1 MRDFHSLA
9 PGQLSRFMQRFKA
22 SSALTAEPDLERLF
36 QQILEKSSD
45 LVPSEAGVIL
55 LDDPM
60 TKRVDRRANT
70 LYYVAAFGSAS
81 DQLMNQ
87 SVPASQGVAGHV
99 YCTGIPYLAAPGV
112 DDDLLDPRA
121 DGAPG
126 NEARSV
132 IAAPIV
138 IEESVCGAIE
148 LLNRTDGAVYDE
160 EDLLLLQVFASY
172 TASSLKNALD
182 ARYARELAKVD
193 DLTGLYNDRYLYA
206 RLREE
211 LDRADAAPCA
221 LLFIDL
227 DHFKPVNDTYGHLIG
242 SQVLR
247 EVGYVLRRLTSEDD
261 AVLARYGGDEFTV
274 LLPGRTA
281 AEALDL
287 AERVRQTV
295 AEAVFLEEDRGPDL
309 PALNLRHAVTVSI
322 GIADTNGEG
331 GRTEA
336 VRSLLR
342 RADQAMYA
350 AKEAG
355 KNQVRVARSGRD
367 AVPPPLAGHGRVS

>member
-36 QQILEKSSD
+36 QQILEMASD

-60 TKRVDRRANT
+60 AKSLDRRSND
-70 LYYVAAFGSAS
+70 LYYVAAFGPAT
-81 DQLMNQ
+81 DHLMER
-87 SVPASQGVAGHV
+87 SVPASGGVAGQV
-99 YCTGIPYLAAPGV
+99 YCTGIPYLASPGA

-121 DGAPG
+121 EDTPG
-126 NEARSV
+126 YEARSV

-182 ARYARELAKVD
+182 ARHARELAKVD

-211 LDRADAAPCA
+211 LDRTDSGPCA

-247 EVGYVLRRLTSEDD
+247 EVGYVLRRLTAEED

-274 LLPGRTA
+274 LLPGRSA
-281 AEALDL
+281 ADALDL
-287 AERVRQTV
+287 AERVRL
-295 AEAVFLEEDRGPDL
+295 AISDAVFLEEDRGADL
-309 PALNLRHAVTVSI
+309 PALHLSHAVTVSI
-322 GIADTNGEG
+322 GIADTNGGSG
-331 GRTEA
+331 GTDA

-355 KNQVRVARSGRD
+355 KNRVRLAGSGRD
-367 AVPPPLAGHGRVS
+367 AVPPLAGHGRVS

>member
-9 PGQLSRFMQRFKA
+9 PVELSRFMQRFKA
-22 SSALTAEPDLERLF
+22 SSALTVEPDLERLF

-60 TKRVDRRANT
+60 TKTLDRRSND
-70 LYYVAAFGSAS
+70 LYYVAAFGPGV
-81 DQLMNQ
+81 DRLMNQ
-87 SVPASQGVAGHV
+87 SLPASKGVAGHV
-99 YCTGIPYLAAPGV
+99 YCTGIPYLAAPGA
-112 DDDLLDPRA
+112 DDDLLDRRA
-121 DGAPG
+121 DDAPG
-126 NEARSV
+126 YEARSV

-193 DLTGLYNDRYLYA
+193 DLTGLYNDRYMYA

-211 LDRADAAPCA
+211 MDRTDSGPCA

-247 EVGYVLRRLTSEDD
+247 EVGYVLRRLTAGED

-274 LLPGRTA
+274 LLPGRS
-281 AEALDL
+281 AEDARAL
-287 AERVRQTV
+287 AERVRQSIS
-295 AEAVFLEEDRGPDL
+295 EAVFLEEDRGPDL
-309 PALNLRHAVTVSI
+309 PALHLRNAITVSI
-322 GIADTNGEG
+322 GVADTNGEG
-331 GRTEA
+331 RGTDA

-350 AKEAG
+350 AKGAG
-355 KNQVRVARSGRD
+355 KNRVRLAGSGRD
-367 AVPPPLAGHGRVS
+367 AVPPLAGHGRVS